1 LKLRSQ
7 EKKSSAVTAKTYA
20 QYSLPWFDL
29 YDEKKGAITAL
40 EAFEQ
45 IKTVKEIDKGK
56 GFTPQQGDGSIE
68 IPEENIIKFKIGSDE
83 PVDDGDW

>member
-1 LKLRSQ
+1 MD
-7 EKKSSAVTAKTYA
+7 V
-20 QYSLPWFDL
+20 
-29 YDEKKGAITAL
+29 ITAL
-40 EAFEQ
+40 EGFEKIKAF
-45 IKTVKEIDKGK
+45 KVIDKGK